1 MGYRFSDFINDA
13 VRPVAD
19 VANELNPMNKILATV
34 TSLGSSLSMPL
45 VIGGGAVLVIMLL
58 KK

>member
-13 VRPVAD
+13 VKPVTGVMND
-19 VANELNPMNKILATV
+19 LNPMNQIFDTIKN
-34 TSLGSSLSMPL
+34 LGSSLSMPL

>member
-13 VRPVAD
+13 VKPVVGVVND
-19 VANELNPMNKILATV
+19 LSPMNRIMETI
-34 TSLGSSLSMPL
+34 TSLGASLSMPL
-45 VIGGGAVLVIMLL
+45 VIGGGAVLVILIL

>member
-13 VRPVAD
+13 VKPVTSTLND
-19 VANELNPMNKILATV
+19 LNPLNGILDTV
-34 TSLGSSLSMPL
+34 KSLGSSLSMPL
-45 VIGGGAVLVIMLL
+45 VIGGGAVLVILLL

>member
-13 VRPVAD
+13 VKPVTSTLND
-19 VANELNPMNKILATV
+19 LNPLNGILDTV
-34 TSLGSSLSMPL
+34 KSLGSSLSMPL
-45 VIGGGAVLVIMLL
+45 VIGGGAILVIMLL

>member
-1 MGYRFSDFINDA
+1 MGYRFSDFIDDA
-13 VRPVAD
+13 VKPVTGVISD
-19 VANELNPMNKILATV
+19 LNPLNGIFDTV
-34 TSLGSSLSMPL
+34 KSLGSSLSMPL